1 MSTLWTL
8 KEMFYQLYELATDD
22 EDQQAFIDTLES
34 LRGELV
40 DKAAGYTHVIKQLE
54 MEMQQCDQVVKEFS
68 DKKEKRASAIKRM
81 KQLMIEAMDAAGLES
96 ISAGEYTL
104 KIAKNGGLQ
113 PLKIDGDV
121 PDSFTKVIVEPDNK
135 KIRDALLEGQE
146 LEFAHLF
153 VVKIHAI
160 EAENRIYELFAVVHT
175 IGLNKVVSV
184 NQAEHWLEI
193 AEHLAVVL
201 IFNNRHLPE
210 EVRLAVGF
218 VERSSVEVHA
228 VVNKLFVSCHD
239 NLVSIRPLVFGVLE
253 DRTIS
258 HAEQLV
264 VHH

>member
-8 KEMFYQLYELATDD
+8 KELFYQLYELATDD

-68 DKKEKRASAIKRM
+68 DKKEKRANAIKRM

-121 PDSFTKVIVEPDNK
+121 PDNFTKVIVEPDNK

-146 LEFAHLF
+146 LEFAHL
-153 VVKIHAI
+153 
-160 EAENRIYELFAVVHT
+160 EER
-175 IGLNKVVSV
+175 G
-184 NQAEHWLEI
+184 
-193 AEHLAVVL
+193 
-201 IFNNRHLPE
+201 RHL
-210 EVRLAVGF
+210 
-218 VERSSVEVHA
+218 
-228 VVNKLFVSCHD
+228 NIK
-239 NLVSIRPLVFGVLE
+239 
-253 DRTIS
+253 
-258 HAEQLV
+258 
-264 VHH
+264 